1 MGLLLAP
8 LRTSPLG
15 EQWGRGAGDLHRG
28 DGSAQHGRVQTD
40 ADAIRALLFAYAER
54 LDVGDLDGVAAL
66 FEHATWR
73 SLHRPEPLRGS
84 AAVRRAY
91 DVVRLHAG
99 SPRTKHVI
107 TNVVVEVYEAPGR
120 AAARSYFTVFQA
132 LADFPLQAIACGRYH
147 DTFECVRSVWRF
159 TDRLILADLQG
170 DLSRHLTSA
179 AIGTPARPPM

>member
-1 MGLLLAP
+1 
-8 LRTSPLG
+8 
-15 EQWGRGAGDLHRG
+15 LHRPA
-28 DGSAQHGRVQTD
+28 GSAKHAAVHTD
-40 ADAIRALLFAYAER
+40 ADAIRALIFAYAER

-99 SPRTKHVI
+99 TPRTKHVI
-107 TNVVVEVYEAPGR
+107 TNVVVEVYDATDR

-132 LADFPLQAIACGRYH
+132 LADFPLQAIAWGRYH
-147 DTFECVRSVWRF
+147 DTFERVNGAWRF
-159 TDRLILADLQG
+159 TDRMILADLQG
-170 DLSRHLTSA
+170 DLSRHLTT
-179 AIGTPARPPM
+179 GTIESPTRHD